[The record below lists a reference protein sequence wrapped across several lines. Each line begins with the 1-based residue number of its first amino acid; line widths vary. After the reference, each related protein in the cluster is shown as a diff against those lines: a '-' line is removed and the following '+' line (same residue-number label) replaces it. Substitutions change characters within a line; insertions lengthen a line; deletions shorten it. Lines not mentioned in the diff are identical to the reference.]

1 MTETTDPFLWLEEV
15 HGEAPLAW
23 VRGQNERSLNELEGD
38 ARFNSFHEQALK
50 IVTST
55 ERIASPV
62 IVGDRVR
69 NFWQD
74 EDHVRGIW
82 REATLSSYIAG
93 APQWET
99 LLDIDKLAREEDE
112 NWVWK
117 GAYGLAPAY
126 DRCIITLSRGG
137 SDAAV
142 RREFIVSERKF
153 VADGFTLPEMK
164 GEMAWIDQNRI
175 LVGGDIAD
183 DGLTLSGYPRVVR
196 LWERGQS
203 VEQSRIVFSGDH
215 EDVAVW
221 PGSFISDQGVYSYIL
236 QAHTFYERSYFQFT
250 DGADIAHLPIPRRS
264 SLSGLKNGL
273 VVSLQENWTDKQ
285 AGFDY
290 KSGDLVWLS
299 HRGDF
304 FESQLIF
311 SPNSRQAIQSVH
323 VNSAAIYVQLLDNI
337 VGTVIK
343 ITGPSDVS
351 GKSDGQSSWD
361 ASRLSLP
368 GEGDVS
374 LGSVNDFGE
383 DLFLYFDSPAQP
395 PTLYYSA
402 QSTDQK
408 LVQQTPHYFE
418 AGNIV
423 LRQYQATSADG
434 TDIPYFVIGQAAV
447 IDKGNAPTIQ
457 YGYGGFEVPVVP
469 GYSAINGKL
478 WLERGGVY
486 VIANIRGG
494 GEFGPRWH
502 QAALKENR
510 QRAYDD
516 FFAVSEDLIAKGI
529 TSPERLGALGGSN
542 GGLLMGVA
550 MTQRPDLY
558 KAIAIGVPLLDMLR
572 FHKLLAG
579 ASWMGEYGDPD
590 KPDERDYIEAYSP
603 YQNLKDDAVYP
614 KAYLFT
620 STKDDRVHPGHAR
633 KYAAKLEQA
642 GHPFLYYENIEG
654 GHGAAANL
662 NQSAFRLALQ
672 YIYFARLLGLD

>member
-15 HGEAPLAW
+15 HGETPLAW

-164 GEMAWIDQNRI
+164 GEMAWINQNRI

-236 QAHTFYERSYFQFT
+236 QAHTFYE
-250 DGADIAHLPIPRRS
+250 
-264 SLSGLKNGL
+264 
-273 VVSLQENWTDKQ
+273 
-285 AGFDY
+285 
-290 KSGDLVWLS
+290 
-299 HRGDF
+299 
-304 FESQLIF
+304 
-311 SPNSRQAIQSVH
+311 
-323 VNSAAIYVQLLDNI
+323 
-337 VGTVIK
+337 
-343 ITGPSDVS
+343 
-351 GKSDGQSSWD
+351 
-361 ASRLSLP
+361 LSLI
-368 GEGDVS
+368 
-374 LGSVNDFGE
+374 
-383 DLFLYFDSPAQP
+383 
-395 PTLYYSA
+395 
-402 QSTDQK
+402 
-408 LVQQTPHYFE
+408 H
-418 AGNIV
+418 I
-423 LRQYQATSADG
+423 
-434 TDIPYFVIGQAAV
+434 
-447 IDKGNAPTIQ
+447 
-457 YGYGGFEVPVVP
+457 
-469 GYSAINGKL
+469 
-478 WLERGGVY
+478 
-486 VIANIRGG
+486 
-494 GEFGPRWH
+494 
-502 QAALKENR
+502 
-510 QRAYDD
+510 
-516 FFAVSEDLIAKGI
+516 
-529 TSPERLGALGGSN
+529 
-542 GGLLMGVA
+542 
-550 MTQRPDLY
+550 
-558 KAIAIGVPLLDMLR
+558 
-572 FHKLLAG
+572 
-579 ASWMGEYGDPD
+579 
-590 KPDERDYIEAYSP
+590 
-603 YQNLKDDAVYP
+603 
-614 KAYLFT
+614 
-620 STKDDRVHPGHAR
+620 
-633 KYAAKLEQA
+633 
-642 GHPFLYYENIEG
+642 
-654 GHGAAANL
+654 
-662 NQSAFRLALQ
+662 
-672 YIYFARLLGLD
+672 